1 MLSYEGVKNLY
12 LSKSKQV
19 YDCDATVLYPMVFD
33 IRKKLTLKVGLMF
46 RRARKGLRMK
56 HKIIIV
62 NIFHFSLTKL

>member
-1 MLSYEGVKNLY
+1 MLSYEGVKNY

-19 YDCDATVLYPMVFD
+19 YDGDATVLYPMVFD
-33 IRKKLTLKVGLMF
+33 IRKKLTSKVGLMF

-62 NIFHFSLTKL
+62 NMLMPKLRNQL